1 MSSHLEGDIIAPSE
15 ASTAGVIRVERV
27 WQHRHGLEL
36 TVPRCRRN
44 TARIVALG
52 IGGLMLGAICVF
64 AYSDLIPA
72 SGTDTKRA
80 MASTSVGHEI
90 AAPSTVLRDVVDI
103 APAISGI
110 NETQVASLPYVAIP
124 TKRPLY
130 EPVQSGKPDRSTSTT
145 RSSDVVRF
153 DKCKPS
159 CETRDP
165 LVVGTT
171 SASVPDETAAVLTEP
186 AKFESHNT
194 AMDVGAS
201 ALNGA
206 GYVLTQTAAL
216 PLTTLRL
223 GRDAVLKVSRL
234 D

>member
-1 MSSHLEGDIIAPSE
+1 MSNHLEGDVIAPSE
-15 ASTAGVIRVERV
+15 ASAAGVIRVERV
-27 WQHRHGLEL
+27 WQHRHDLEL
-36 TVPRCRRN
+36 IIPKYRRN
-44 TARIVALG
+44 RARFMALG
-52 IGGLMLGAICVF
+52 AGGFMLGTICVF

-72 SGTDTKRA
+72 SGTDAKRA
-80 MASTSVGHEI
+80 MTSTSVEREI
-90 AAPSTVLRDVVDI
+90 AGPSTVLPDVIDT

-110 NETQVASLPYVAIP
+110 SETQVASLPYVAIP

-130 EPVQSGKPDRSTSTT
+130 EPVQTGKTGSSTSTT
-145 RSSDVVRF
+145 DTSVVRHF
-153 DKCKPS
+153 DKCSPG

-171 SASVPDETAAVLTEP
+171 PELVPLESAAVLTEP
-186 AKFESHNT
+186 EKFESPNA
-194 AMDVGAS
+194 AMEVGAS

-223 GRDAVLKVSRL
+223 GRDAVLKVSGL